1 LSIAQNKIKINS
13 NIFTLICVAKLKNV
27 ELNFLNL
34 KFVKEIFSLLN
45 VNYDLLGVA
54 TMKEKCFFVA

>member
-1 LSIAQNKIKINS
+1 MSIAQNKIKINS

-45 VNYDLLGVA
+45 VNYDLGVA